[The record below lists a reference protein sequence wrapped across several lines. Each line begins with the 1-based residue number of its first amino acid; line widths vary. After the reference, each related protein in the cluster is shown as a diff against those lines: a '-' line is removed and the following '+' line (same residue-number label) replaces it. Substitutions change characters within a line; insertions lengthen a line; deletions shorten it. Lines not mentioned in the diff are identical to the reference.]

1 MIMVSKDERRLYM
14 TKAKEV
20 KKGIY
25 WVGALD
31 YDIRVFDIIMY
42 TDYGTTY
49 NSYLVKGSEKTAL
62 FETVKSRFFDE
73 FLERLNDIGSVEDI
87 DYLIVNHTE
96 PDHVGSVAKL
106 LALNPNITVVGTGT
120 AIKFLKDI
128 TNSSFKSIIVKAGST
143 LELGD
148 KTVQFIMAPF
158 LHWPDTM
165 YSYIEEDATLI
176 TCDSFGCHYCDEK
189 VFNDVIEGDFTDS
202 YKYYFDMIMGPFKP
216 HVLQALNKIENLD
229 FDIICPGHGP
239 VLRKDLDRYIGLYKT
254 WATEKKRK
262 KPSVVIA
269 YVSAYGYT
277 KKLAERIAEGIG
289 IIGGIDVIL
298 FDLVENDKTEVMNE
312 ISFAKGLLL
321 GSPTIVS
328 DALPPIWNILTSL
341 NAVVHKGKLAG
352 AFGSYGWSGEA
363 VPNIENRLKQLR
375 LEMPVEGL
383 KVRFNPSEEELQ
395 DAFEYG
401 EKFGEAILGL

>member
-1 MIMVSKDERRLYM
+1 
-14 TKAKEV
+14 
-20 KKGIY
+20 
-25 WVGALD
+25 
-31 YDIRVFDIIMY
+31 MY

-49 NSYLVKGSEKTAL
+49 NAYFVKGSEKTAL
-62 FETVKSRFFDE
+62 FETVKDRFFDE
-73 FLERLNDIGSVEDI
+73 FLERLNEVGSVEDI
-87 DYLIVNHTE
+87 DYLVVNHTE

-128 TNSSFKSIIVKAGST
+128 TNGSFKSIIAKAGTT

-189 VFNDVIEGDFTDS
+189 VFNDDIEGDFTDS

-216 HVLQALNKIENLD
+216 HVLQALHKIKDLD
-229 FDIICPGHGP
+229 LDIICPGHGP
-239 VLRKDLDRYIGLYKT
+239 ILRKDLDRYLGLYKT
-254 WATEKKRK
+254 WATEKKRD

-277 KKLAERIAEGIG
+277 KKLAGRIAEGINV
-289 IIGGIDVIL
+289 IGGIDVIL
-298 FDLVENDKTEVMNE
+298 FDLVENDKAEVMNE
-312 ISFAKGLLL
+312 ISLAKGLLL

-328 DALPPIWNILTSL
+328 DALPPIWDILASL
-341 NAVVHKGKLAG
+341 NAVVHKGTLAG

-363 VPNIENRLKQLR
+363 VPNIEGRLKQLR
-375 LEMPVEGL
+375 LKMPVEGL

>member
-1 MIMVSKDERRLYM
+1 M

-31 YDIRVFDIIMY
+31 YDIRVFDVVMY

-49 NSYLVKGSEKTAL
+49 NAYFVKGSEKTAL
-62 FETVKSRFFDE
+62 FETVKDRFFDE
-73 FLERLNDIGSVEDI
+73 FLERLNEVGSVEDI
-87 DYLIVNHTE
+87 DYLVVNHTE

-128 TNSSFKSIIVKAGST
+128 TNGSFKSIIAKAGTT

-189 VFNDVIEGDFTDS
+189 VFNDDIEGDFTDS

-216 HVLQALNKIENLD
+216 HVLQALHKIKDLD
-229 FDIICPGHGP
+229 LDIICPGHGP
-239 VLRKDLDRYIGLYKT
+239 ILRKDLDRYLGLYKT
-254 WATEKKRK
+254 WATEKKRD

-277 KKLAERIAEGIG
+277 KKLAGRIAEGINV
-289 IIGGIDVIL
+289 IGGIDVIL
-298 FDLVENDKTEVMNE
+298 FDLVENDKAEVMNE
-312 ISFAKGLLL
+312 ISLAKGLLL

-328 DALPPIWNILTSL
+328 DALPPIWDILASL
-341 NAVVHKGKLAG
+341 NAVVHKGTLAG

-363 VPNIENRLKQLR
+363 VPNIEGRLKQLR
-375 LEMPVEGL
+375 LKMPVEGL

>member
-1 MIMVSKDERRLYM
+1 M

-20 KKGIY
+20 KTGIY

-31 YDIRVFDIIMY
+31 YDIRVFDVVMY

-49 NSYLVKGSEKTAL
+49 NAYFVKGSEKTAL
-62 FETVKSRFFDE
+62 FETVKDRFFDE
-73 FLERLNDIGSVEDI
+73 FLERLNEVGSVEDI
-87 DYLIVNHTE
+87 DYLVVNHTE

-128 TNSSFKSIIVKAGST
+128 TNGSFKSIIAKAGTT

-189 VFNDVIEGDFTDS
+189 VFNDDIEGDFIDS

-216 HVLQALNKIENLD
+216 HVLQALHKIKDLD
-229 FDIICPGHGP
+229 LDIICPGHGP
-239 VLRKDLDRYIGLYKT
+239 VLRKDLDRYLGLYKT
-254 WATEKKRK
+254 WATEKKRD

-277 KKLAERIAEGIG
+277 KKLAGRIAEGINV
-289 IIGGIDVIL
+289 IGGIDVIL
-298 FDLVENDKTEVMNE
+298 FDLVENDKAEVMNE
-312 ISFAKGLLL
+312 ISLAKGLLL

-328 DALPPIWNILTSL
+328 DALPPIWDILASL
-341 NAVVHKGKLAG
+341 NAVVHKGTLAG

-363 VPNIENRLKQLR
+363 VPNIEGRLKQLR
-375 LEMPVEGL
+375 LKMPVEGL